1 MNLLN
6 RFFPK
11 KKDSNKLYT
20 EALEALLEGDI
31 ENAVFKL
38 KDLVQYD
45 TNNIRAYLR
54 LGDIFR
60 ENLKVEQALKI
71 HQSLILRKR
80 LSKALQC
87 EIYMSLARD
96 FFEFKKF
103 ERVQYYIL
111 EILKIDKKNI
121 NALNFILD
129 IYILQEKWDEGIK
142 ILKKIEK
149 FEGFSTSKKQSELI
163 IKKAKESEENKLFN
177 DAIKYYKKSILIDS
191 SNFLSHLKIGNIHE
205 KNKNF
210 NDALVEWKIFAEK
223 SIQDGKQIYNKIE
236 KVLFELGRFG
246 EIEEFYRTLL
256 KINSQNSYAL
266 LGLVNVLISKG
277 EFDKCLSLIDDL
289 IPDEKSFLLVELLKI
304 KIHLK
309 KKNED
314 KLLSIVDNIFT
325 SLKD

>member
-96 FFEFKKF
+96 FFELKNGEKVKLPFTDK
-103 ERVQYYIL
+103 EYNNRV
-111 EILKIDKKNI
+111 
-121 NALNFILD
+121 
-129 IYILQEKWDEGIK
+129 
-142 ILKKIEK
+142 
-149 FEGFSTSKKQSELI
+149 
-163 IKKAKESEENKLFN
+163 
-177 DAIKYYKKSILIDS
+177 
-191 SNFLSHLKIGNIHE
+191 SNLRSVM
-205 KNKNF
+205 NKNNLDMVILTSMHNVAYYTGF
-210 NDALVEWKIFAEK
+210 
-223 SIQDGKQIYNKIE
+223 IYCSFGRPYGCVITQNKIST
-236 KVLFELGRFG
+236 
-246 EIEEFYRTLL
+246 INIRTA
-256 KINSQNSYAL
+256 K
-266 LGLVNVLISKG
+266 
-277 EFDKCLSLIDDL
+277 
-289 IPDEKSFLLVELLKI
+289 
-304 KIHLK
+304 
-309 KKNED
+309 
-314 KLLSIVDNIFT
+314 
-325 SLKD
+325 

>member
-129 IYILQEKWDEGIK
+129 IYILQEKWKRQNCFLYCCI
-142 ILKKIEK
+142 
-149 FEGFSTSKKQSELI
+149 FMI
-163 IKKAKESEENKLFN
+163 I
-177 DAIKYYKKSILIDS
+177 IC
-191 SNFLSHLKIGNIHE
+191 
-205 KNKNF
+205 
-210 NDALVEWKIFAEK
+210 IF
-223 SIQDGKQIYNKIE
+223 
-236 KVLFELGRFG
+236 
-246 EIEEFYRTLL
+246 
-256 KINSQNSYAL
+256 
-266 LGLVNVLISKG
+266 
-277 EFDKCLSLIDDL
+277 
-289 IPDEKSFLLVELLKI
+289 
-304 KIHLK
+304 
-309 KKNED
+309 
-314 KLLSIVDNIFT
+314 
-325 SLKD
+325 

>member
-1 MNLLN
+1 MNLFN

-31 ENAVFKL
+31 ENAVYKL
-38 KDLVQYD
+38 KDLVQHD
-45 TNNIRAYLR
+45 TTNIRAYLR

-60 ENLKVEQALKI
+60 ENLKIEQALKI

-80 LSKALQC
+80 LSKALQS
-87 EIYMSLARD
+87 EIYMSLAKD
-96 FFEFKKF
+96 FFELKKF

-121 NALNFILD
+121 NALNFILEL
-129 IYILQEKWDEGIK
+129 YILQEKWDEGIK

-149 FEGFSTSKKQSELI
+149 IEGLSTSKKQSELI

-205 KNKNF
+205 ENKNF

-223 SIQDGKQIYNKIE
+223 SFQNGKQIYSKIE
-236 KVLFELGRFG
+236 KVLFDLGRFG
-246 EIEEFYRTLL
+246 EIEEFYRNLL
-256 KINSQNSYAL
+256 NINSQNSYAL
-266 LGLVNVLISKG
+266 SGLVNILISKG

-289 IPDEKSFLLVELLKI
+289 VPDEKSFLFVELLKI

-309 KKNED
+309 EKKED
-314 KLLSIVDNIFT
+314 KLLPIVDNIFT